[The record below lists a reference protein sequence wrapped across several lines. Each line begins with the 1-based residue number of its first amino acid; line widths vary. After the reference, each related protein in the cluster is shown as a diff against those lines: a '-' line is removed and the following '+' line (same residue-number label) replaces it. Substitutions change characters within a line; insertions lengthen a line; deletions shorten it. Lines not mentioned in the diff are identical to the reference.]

1 MENLDV
7 NNDKATKKF
16 WKEIILFLVITGVV
30 FFLCSMLIP
39 TYPPKHLIYIPP
51 TKINAI
57 PSEIPNN
64 DGYSS
69 NENTSSPDAND
80 LSTNFKKAISLIN
93 QALAMAQALDNNN
106 ASTCPNCNS
115 NKQALAD
122 YFMRRLS
129 VVDSSNPSYK
139 KLSTALAGD
148 GWLNNP
154 YFLTKDEFLFIIE
167 KAQGRCG
174 GINTNDPDKANCV
187 MIVDVNGSSPP
198 NQFSTGN
205 KSNNNYVIN
214 DRFRLIVHAD
224 RITPAANNENDA
236 AENVLYSN

>member
-1 MENLDV
+1 MRIINFYK
-7 NNDKATKKF
+7 NNATRKF
-16 WKEIILFLVITGVV
+16 WKDIILFLAVTCVV
-30 FFLCSMLIP
+30 FFLSSILIP
-39 TYPPKHLIYIPP
+39 TYPPKRLIYIPP
-51 TKINAI
+51 TKINAMLSETTYNDSSS
-57 PSEIPNN
+57 PS
-64 DGYSS
+64 
-69 NENTSSPDAND
+69 ENTSASDASE

-106 ASTCPNCNS
+106 ANTCPNCNS

-174 GINTNDPDKANCV
+174 DINTNDPNQANCV

-198 NQFSTGN
+198 NLFSTGN

-214 DRFRLIVHAD
+214 DRFRLIIHSD

-236 AENVLYSN
+236 AEHVLYSN